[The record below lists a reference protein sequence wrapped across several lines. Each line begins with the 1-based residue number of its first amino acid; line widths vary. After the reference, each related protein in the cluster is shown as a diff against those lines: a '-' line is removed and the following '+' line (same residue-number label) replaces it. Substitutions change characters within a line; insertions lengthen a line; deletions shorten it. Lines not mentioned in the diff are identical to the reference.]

1 MNESALNEVYRGYGV
16 RFRYPPHWELSEEK
30 AEQQNSATVSS
41 TETSFWSLTL
51 FFDRPRSED
60 LIESA
65 VEVFR
70 NEYEE
75 CDIYPTESVVCHRTS
90 VARDLE
96 FVCLELVNSAF
107 LRAFETSQFT
117 ALVLYQGTD
126 TELQESKEMLEEI
139 TASLECDGDE
149 TIFS

>member
-1 MNESALNEVYRGYGV
+1 MNESALNEVFRGYGV
-16 RFRYPPHWELSEEK
+16 RFRYPPYWELNEEK
-30 AEQQNSATVSS
+30 SEQQISVTVASA
-41 TETSFWSLTL
+41 ETSFWSLSL
-51 FFDRPRSED
+51 FFDRPLSED
-60 LIESA
+60 LLESA

-70 NEYEE
+70 DEYEE

-90 VARDLE
+90 VARDAE

-107 LRAFETSQFT
+107 LRAIETNQFT
-117 ALVLYQGTD
+117 ALILYQGTD
-126 TELQESKEMLEEI
+126 TELQETKEMLEEI